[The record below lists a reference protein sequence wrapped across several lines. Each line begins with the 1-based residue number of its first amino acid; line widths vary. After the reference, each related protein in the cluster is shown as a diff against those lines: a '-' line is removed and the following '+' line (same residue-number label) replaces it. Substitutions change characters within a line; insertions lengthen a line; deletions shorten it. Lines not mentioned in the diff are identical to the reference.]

1 MPIIGSVVGIRAFG
15 GIGHSG
21 SQSGGGGS
29 GYDYWIAEF
38 DDQSG
43 TIGYDSTNDKIHL
56 DQGHVGNSPKI
67 ITLNMDGTVDQ
78 VKNAAQLIAGAYV
91 SDSYNNPSV
100 IYEDHWYPAY
110 SDSGGGAVGKLQYP
124 FTSSGTFYTPSNA
137 NSQGGYPI
145 YPYDGVAITN
155 WGNSSESKHF
165 IGSAQPSGGNVNDP
179 YWFIATWNQPTVGIR
194 RHRITY
200 SGYTRNYPDG
210 IAGIRYGGVI
220 GIASGLSSTG
230 SGPYPASFMTITYDW
245 NSGVVSSN
253 TSAKVV
259 NNATSNY
266 AYSMRLFGWNYSDN
280 WLHTINCNL
289 EDTHIAV
296 LYNTS
301 AEIRDQ
307 IAFDTT
313 KAKLEGAIFDYVF
326 DGNYPNGPYI
336 FFMKDEVT
344 ANRYYFVTWDNDD
357 NSNSTSGGSNTGGT
371 WNANSNAVQ
380 IDFPNSKGGV
390 TQTYTS
396 CGGKARGERAGDD
409 FVFKADIGPGG
420 TSVVFKMPS
429 NLTKV
434 QASTGTDFSITT
446 GSAVNTRVNTFVDMS
461 KQKSFSTVA
470 AGVTYE
476 TNATNSAQSRGTA
489 TPGTSWLNQT
499 YIDSVTAQSI
509 SYTAGEGLYNF
520 THGQWRNATDST
532 TSNPQIWMRANNTDN
547 STDAVA
553 VRNALDQQ
561 QVGDIIEIL
570 DTSSGNPT
578 PVAGKTFTITGG
590 INKVVSGNYDNWY
603 WDVGTEGLTNSQ
615 YFYRFTVYV

>member
-499 YIDSVTAQSI
+499 YIDSVTIQGI
-509 SYTAGEGLYNF
+509 TYTFGEYYYG
-520 THGQWRNATDST
+520 TSGVAVGQWRNTSDST
-532 TSNPQIWMRANNTDN
+532 TSNCQLYIRMSLTTGQ
-547 STDAVA
+547 S
-553 VRNALDQQ
+553 LQQ
-561 QVGDIIEIL
+561 TLRTIFENMSAGDTINVIGPYTQTL
-570 DTSSGNPT
+570 TLSGT
-578 PVAGKTFTITGG
+578 GIT
-590 INKVVSGNYDNWY
+590 
-603 WDVGTEGLTNSQ
+603 TQLTNSNTFKNFFYDTVETTASSQ
-615 YFYRFTVYV
+615 YFYEATVTV